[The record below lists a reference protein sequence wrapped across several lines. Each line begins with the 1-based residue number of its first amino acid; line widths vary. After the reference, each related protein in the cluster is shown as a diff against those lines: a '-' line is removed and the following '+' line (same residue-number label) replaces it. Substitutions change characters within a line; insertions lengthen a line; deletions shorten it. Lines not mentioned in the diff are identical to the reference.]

1 MSYLTFIILSYHIS
15 ATFHTILKKN
25 LKLCKEFCNGN
36 FNIKLVFNSFKTK
49 NYFSYKDPAPDDL
62 KSFIIYKLTCASCSC
77 SYVGKTYRHSK
88 TKIEVRIKNDYKSH
102 IFKQL
107 HSITTCF
114 KSYTSLSFKI
124 IDKTNSKLD
133 LKIKEGLRI
142 N

>member
-1 MSYLTFIILSYHIS
+1 M
-15 ATFHTILKKN
+15 
-25 LKLCKEFCNGN
+25 
-36 FNIKLVFNSFKTK
+36 
-49 NYFSYKDPAPDDL
+49 

-107 HSITTCF
+107 QSITTCL

-124 IDKTNSKLD
+124 IDKTDSKLD